1 MSKLEANTIDTVSG
15 TTNLVI
21 GSTNTSTVT
30 VPNGKVTGQ
39 NYPLFGVRLSANQ
52 TGLADNVP
60 TLIQFDT
67 VDFDTNSGFNTSTY
81 TYTVPTG
88 MGGKYLISAC
98 VHFHHPGQ
106 INYNN
111 TQIYKNGSKLRE
123 TQFNSKSG
131 DYEDEDSQMIIT
143 VEDFSAG
150 DTIQIYGNANSG
162 DGTDTRVT
170 GGNNE
175 NHSFWRA
182 YRIGA

>member
-1 MSKLEANTIDTVSG
+1 
-15 TTNLVI
+15 
-21 GSTNTSTVT
+21 
-30 VPNGKVTGQ
+30 
-39 NYPLFGVRLSANQ
+39 
-52 TGLADNVP
+52 
-60 TLIQFDT
+60 
-67 VDFDTNSGFNTSTY
+67 
-81 TYTVPTG
+81 

-98 VHFHHPGQ
+98 VHFQHPGQ

-131 DYEDEDSQMIIT
+131 DYEDEDSQMVIT

-162 DGTDTRVT
+162 DGTTTTVT
-170 GGNNE
+170 GGSND